1 MLWGRAVEGIVEMMG
16 FKAGVALGAIV
27 AALGTGAQAEENT
40 VLKPIVVEGQ
50 AGKANAT
57 IGTQNAPYAGGMVTR
72 GARLGSLGNRS
83 FMDTPFNTSGYT
95 AKTIEDK
102 GASTVSDVMEE
113 DASVRNTHPA
123 GGIVDSFYIRGFPIG
138 DGNFGEVAFDGVFG
152 VAPNYRVFTDYA
164 ESVEVLK
171 GPTSFLYGISP
182 NGGVGGT
189 INIVPKRALDQDL
202 TRVTTTYESDLQGGT
217 HVDISRRYGSERQF
231 GVRLNGSV
239 QGGNGNIDD
248 LTHLSSVGAVAL
260 DYQGE
265 NLRATLDVIN
275 QYEHYDAPQRPFF
288 PTAGIALPRAP
299 DNRLN
304 VQEPWEWSRTREFST
319 LGRVEYDLSD
329 NLTVFG
335 AAGGGQSNVER
346 LFGTPTITS
355 STGNVSILPQH
366 YVFDVERRTAEI
378 GARGTF
384 DTGIIEH
391 SVTLQANVM
400 RQTLSRG
407 FNSGTT
413 QRTNLYNPADRIE
426 QFVAKPSNVPKA
438 TESKFYGLS
447 LSDTMSMWDER
458 AQLTLGARFQHIDS
472 ENYSAA
478 NGSVTSSSDASATTP
493 MVGVVVKPWDNV
505 SLYAN
510 YAEGLSIGE
519 TAPTNA
525 INAGETLSPYKSKQ
539 YEVGTKVDLGQVAL
553 TASLFQIEKPF
564 GMLET
569 RGNTLVF
576 ARGGEQRN
584 RGLELSAFGELTDT
598 VRLLTGITF
607 MQGELTRTNNV
618 ATQGNDP
625 IGVPK
630 VLVNMGAEWDTPFLT
645 GLTLTGN
652 VIHTGKQYADTAN
665 IQKLPAWTR
674 LDLGARYKTT
684 IKERP
689 VTFRAEVENVFNKN
703 YWSGV
708 ASFGTLSQGAPLTV
722 KLSMSTDF

>member
-1 MLWGRAVEGIVEMMG
+1 MMG
-16 FKAGVALGAIV
+16 LKSGVAMGAIL
-27 AALGTGAQAEENT
+27 AALGTVAQAEEDT

-50 AGKANAT
+50 SSSPNAT
-57 IGTQNAPYAGGMVTR
+57 IGKQSEPYAGGMVT
-72 GARLGSLGNRS
+72 GSARLGSLGNRS
-83 FMDTPFNTSGYT
+83 FMDMPFSTSGYT
-95 AKTIEDK
+95 AKVIEDK
-102 GASTVSDVMEE
+102 GASTVGDVMES
-113 DASVRNTHPA
+113 DASVRNTHPS

-138 DGNFGEVAFDGVFG
+138 DGNFGEIAFDGMFG

-189 INIVPKRALDQDL
+189 INIVPKRALDTDL
-202 TRVTTTYESDLQGGT
+202 TRVTTSYESDLQVGT

-239 QGGNGNIDD
+239 QGGDGTIDD
-248 LTHLSSVGAVAL
+248 LSRFAYVGAVAL
-260 DYQGE
+260 DYEGE

-275 QYEHYDAPQRPFF
+275 QYEHYDAPQRPFY
-288 PTAGIALPRAP
+288 PTAGIKLPSAP

-304 VQEPWEWSRTREFST
+304 VQESWEWSATREFST

-329 NLTVFG
+329 DVTVFG
-335 AAGGGQSNVER
+335 AVGGGKSNVER
-346 LFGTPTITS
+346 LFGTPTITDS
-355 STGNVSILPQH
+355 AGNVSIVPQH
-366 YVFDVERRTAEI
+366 YIFDVQRRTAEI
-378 GARGTF
+378 GTRGQF

-391 SVTLQANVM
+391 SVTLQANYM
-400 RQTLSRG
+400 LQWLSRG
-407 FNSGTT
+407 SNSGTAQT
-413 QRTNLYNPADRIE
+413 TNLYNPVDREE
-426 QFVAKPSNVPKA
+426 QFVAKPSSVPKV
-438 TESKFYGLS
+438 TESEFYGVA
-447 LSDTMSMWDER
+447 LSDTMSIWDER
-458 AQLTLGARFQHIDS
+458 AQLMVGGRFQHIDS
-472 ENYSAA
+472 ENYSSTTGA
-478 NGSVTSSSDASATTP
+478 VTSSSDASAITP
-493 MVGVVVKPWDNV
+493 MVGVVVKPWENV

-525 INAGETLSPYKSKQ
+525 VNAGETLSPYKSKQ
-539 YEVGTKVDLGQVAL
+539 YEVGTKIDTGPVTL

-564 GMLET
+564 GVLET
-569 RGNTLVF
+569 RGSDLVF
-576 ARGGEQRN
+576 ERGGEQRN

-598 VRLLTGITF
+598 VRLLGGVTF
-607 MQGELTRTNNV
+607 MRGELTKTNN
-618 ATQGNDP
+618 ASTQGNDP

-630 VLVNMGAEWDTPFLT
+630 VLVNLGAEWDTPFLS
-645 GLTLTGN
+645 GFTLTGN

-708 ASFGTLSQGAPLTV
+708 ASFGTVTQGAPLTV
-722 KLSMSTDF
+722 KISMTTDF